1 MDQGRLPPI
10 DELFDEAPCA
20 HMVVDASGRL
30 LLANAT
36 LCRWLDHQQ
45 ADLLAGMKLQ
55 DLLTVGGRIFFHTH
69 LAPLLRMQGS
79 VAEVKLEMRR
89 RGGESLP
96 MIVNAVERTWAGAQI
111 VHLVAMRAEDRH
123 KYERELLLQRRRAE
137 ELAER
142 HARGQQELAAT
153 QAEAEARA
161 VFAERLVGIV
171 SHDIRNPL
179 SVIHMSTLL
188 LERGGLTDKQR
199 DVLARISRAVGG
211 VRSLIGDLL
220 DYTQARLGRG
230 LAVHMEQVDLHAAIA
245 AAVADWTVAFPGRSI
260 RHERDGNGTCT
271 ADPQRVVQAVGNL
284 VANAATHGAPDQ
296 PITVRTRSEQ
306 ASFSVS
312 VHNFGRA
319 IPADAIP
326 RLFQPMVRGADE
338 RTGDGGIGL
347 GLYIVQEIAHRH
359 GGAVS
364 VDSHDDTG
372 TTFTIRIPC
381 G

>member
-1 MDQGRLPPI
+1 
-10 DELFDEAPCA
+10 
-20 HMVVDASGRL
+20 
-30 LLANAT
+30 
-36 LCRWLDHQQ
+36 
-45 ADLLAGMKLQ
+45 
-55 DLLTVGGRIFFHTH
+55 
-69 LAPLLRMQGS
+69 
-79 VAEVKLEMRR
+79 
-89 RGGESLP
+89 
-96 MIVNAVERTWAGAQI
+96 MIINAVERSWAGAQI

-153 QAEAEARA
+153 QAEAEDRA

-188 LERGGLTDKQR
+188 LERGGLTDRQR
-199 DVLARISRAVGG
+199 EVLARISRAVDG

-245 AAVADWTVAFPGRSI
+245 AAVADWVVAFPGRSI
-260 RHERDGNGTCT
+260 RHERDGDGKCT
-271 ADPQRVVQAVGNL
+271 ADAHRLVQAVGNL

-296 PITVRTRSEQ
+296 PITVRTVSEQ
-306 ASFSVS
+306 GSFSVS
-312 VHNFGRA
+312 VHNFGRP

-326 RLFQPMVRGADE
+326 RLFQPMVRGAEE
-338 RTGDGGIGL
+338 RSGDGGIGL
-347 GLYIVQEIAHRH
+347 GLYIVQEIARRH

-364 VDSHDDTG
+364 VASDESAG